1 MSKITKEI
9 IAEELNNLVHNQTPL
24 RLVDRGIVSSI
35 IVKDRNIG
43 FVLNI
48 GAADKFEDMELI
60 RKKCEETIY
69 NIHGVEKVT
78 AVITNENS
86 AEFYKEKPNDNKPK
100 ATNNKGNI
108 KPPEAKKI
116 AGIKKIIAVASGK
129 GGVGKSTIS
138 AHLALSLAAKN
149 FKVGLVDADILGPS
163 IAKMMGLS
171 GVPEIVDN
179 KMIPHEKY
187 GVKTMT
193 MGFILGENAPAVWR
207 GPMISKAL
215 HQLMLAADW
224 GELDYLIIDM
234 PPGTGDIQLSL
245 CQNYVVDRVMLVST
259 PQEIALLD
267 VKKAA
272 TMFSKLNIPIIGLL
286 ENMSYYQDS
295 NGEKINI
302 FGVGA
307 CKKFCEETGMKF
319 LGQIP
324 LLAEISA
331 SCDKGLNLENNG
343 LIKILADKID
353 F

>member
-9 IAEELNNLVHNQTPL
+9 ISSELDNLTLNNNQLKLVQ
-24 RLVDRGIVSSI
+24 RGIVSSI
-35 IVKDRNIG
+35 IIKDTNVG
-43 FVLNI
+43 FVLNV
-48 GAADKFEDMELI
+48 GAADRLEDMELI

-86 AEFYKEKPNDNKPK
+86 AEFYKQKPDENKPR
-100 ATNNKGNI
+100 ATNSKGNI

-138 AHLALSLAAKN
+138 AHLALSLASKN

-163 IAKMMGLS
+163 IAKMMALS
-171 GVPEIVDN
+171 GVPEIADN
-179 KMIPHEKY
+179 KMIPHQKH

-207 GPMISKAL
+207 GPMVSKAL

-245 CQNYVVDRVMLVST
+245 CQNYVVDGVMLVST

-272 TMFSKLNIPIIGLL
+272 TMFTKLNIPIIGLL

-302 FGVGA
+302 FGAGA
-307 CKKFCEETGMKF
+307 CQKFCEETGMKF
-319 LGQIP
+319 LGQVP
-324 LLAEISA
+324 LLAGISA
-331 SCDKGLNLENNG
+331 SCDKGLDIENNE
-343 LIKILADKID
+343 LVKILSDKID